1 MGRAGCV
8 EETMA
13 IDMFG
18 AGGTVAVW
26 ATRDRPGTRAGPRH
40 PVRLVSE
47 CGGRGDC

>member
-26 ATRDRPGTRAGPRH
+26 APRDRPGT
-40 PVRLVSE
+40 PVLLVSE
-47 CGGRGDC
+47 CGAGRRRGDG